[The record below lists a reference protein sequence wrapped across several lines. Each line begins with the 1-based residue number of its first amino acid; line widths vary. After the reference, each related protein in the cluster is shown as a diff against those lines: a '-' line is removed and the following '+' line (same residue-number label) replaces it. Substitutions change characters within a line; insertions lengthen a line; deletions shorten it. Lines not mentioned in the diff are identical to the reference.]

1 MSLQNVF
8 DIAGS
13 SLVAQTIRLNTT
25 ASNMANADSMS
36 ADPTSVYRGLRPVF
50 AAVYDTTAGQASS
63 SAKVAIVDVVE
74 METPPEKRYE
84 PGNPNA
90 DEQGFVYYSPIEVV
104 SEMADMMSATRSYE
118 MGVEIMS
125 NVKMMQ
131 QSLLSLGK

>member
-13 SLVAQTIRLNTT
+13 NLVAQTIRLNTT
-25 ASNMANADSMS
+25 ASNLANADSMS
-36 ADPTSVYRGLRPVF
+36 SNPDNVYKGLRPVF
-50 AAVYDTTAGQASS
+50 AAMYDNAANRPTS

-74 METPPEKRYE
+74 MNTAAEKRYE
-84 PGNPNA
+84 PGNPNS
-90 DEQGFVYYSPIEVV
+90 DEQGFVYYSPIDVV

-125 NVKMMQ
+125 NVKTMQ

>member
-36 ADPTSVYRGLRPVF
+36 ADPNSVYRGLRPVF
-50 AAVYDTTAGQASS
+50 AAVYDNAASQPTS
-63 SAKVAIVDVVE
+63 SAQVAIVDVVE
-74 METPPEKRYE
+74 MQTPPEKRYE

>member
-36 ADPTSVYRGLRPVF
+36 ADPNSVYRGLRPVF
-50 AAVYDTTAGQASS
+50 AAVYDNASSQPSS
-63 SAKVAIVDVVE
+63 SAQVAIVDVVE

>member
-13 SLVAQTIRLNTT
+13 SLVAQTTRLNTT
-25 ASNMANADSMS
+25 ASNLANADSMS
-36 ADPTSVYRGLRPVF
+36 ANPDNVYRGLRPVF
-50 AAVYDTTAGQASS
+50 AAVYDRVASQPTS

-74 METPPEKRYE
+74 MQTPPEKRYE
-84 PGNPNA
+84 PGNPNS
-90 DEQGFVYYSPIEVV
+90 DQQGFVYYSPIDVV